1 MRPLMMFVLRRL
13 VVTLK
18 YLQFI
23 SCPTFSIKF
32 ILQKVSLDGREKFWM
47 NNESSFDEIIFLNN
61 KRRAPETFYL
71 VNSLSTILS
80 SFYFGLVSSELM
92 VAKDLKYLSN
102 RVQLKSS
109 DL

>member
-1 MRPLMMFVLRRL
+1 MMFVLRQL

-61 KRRAPETFYL
+61 KRRALDIFY
-71 VNSLSTILS
+71 VADSLSTSLS
-80 SFYFGLVSSELM
+80 SLYFGFVSSELL
-92 VAKDLKYLSN
+92 VW
-102 RVQLKSS
+102 
-109 DL
+109 

>member
-1 MRPLMMFVLRRL
+1 MMFVLRRL

-61 KRRAPETFYL
+61 KRRALEIFC
-71 VNSLSTILS
+71 VADSLSTSLS
-80 SFYFGLVSSELM
+80 SLYFGFVSSELL
-92 VAKDLKYLSN
+92 VVKDLKYLSN
-102 RVQLKSS
+102 HNVQLKSS